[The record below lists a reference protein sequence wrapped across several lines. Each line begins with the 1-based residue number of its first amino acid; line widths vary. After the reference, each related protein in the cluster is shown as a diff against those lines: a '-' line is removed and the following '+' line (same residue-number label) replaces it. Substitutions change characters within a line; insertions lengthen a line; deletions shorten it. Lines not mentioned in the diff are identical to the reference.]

1 MVRHVTT
8 VARRDD
14 EHLDRVE
21 DEPHRADVAVE
32 EDPPRGRSIAIWPL
46 RLMVNSPN
54 PDATRRLERA
64 VEEDPPLQLEGRNR
78 QCVAYGSGGFTTTV
92 SNGTQTARVEAR
104 IYMSAQS

>member
-1 MVRHVTT
+1 
-8 VARRDD
+8 
-14 EHLDRVE
+14 
-21 DEPHRADVAVE
+21 
-32 EDPPRGRSIAIWPL
+32 
-46 RLMVNSPN
+46 MVNSPN